1 MGNSAF
7 GMGSEQEPALWGE
20 IFCKNFLSAAH
31 LRRSLR
37 GRLCIASFLSNL
49 CSLGFFLAG
58 CKAKDSGM
66 CSQKVAFNFP
76 SCLNRQRLNWP
87 MLPLPFYQYWCLL
100 IAAGLTSSKLTLAML
115 CSLTLFL
122 VMDILLV
129 EYRTPGVICSVSA
142 LLPDLVPFKA
152 FPGCY
157 CCLLRLSL
165 DFLYGLGGPCER
177 VSSWSIRTLFL
188 C

>member
-37 GRLCIASFLSNL
+37 GRLCIASFWSNL

-76 SCLNRQRLNWP
+76 
-87 MLPLPFYQYWCLL
+87 
-100 IAAGLTSSKLTLAML
+100 
-115 CSLTLFL
+115 
-122 VMDILLV
+122 
-129 EYRTPGVICSVSA
+129 A
-142 LLPDLVPFKA
+142 LLPILVFIDSSRAHQFKTNPSNA
-152 FPGCY
+152 
-157 CCLLRLSL
+157 LLSYIVSC
-165 DFLYGLGGPCER
+165 DGHFVGGIQD
-177 VSSWSIRTLFL
+177 SWSSMLCFCLAPRSRTFQSLSRVLLLSPQTLTGFSVWL
-188 C
+188 RRTM